1 MLIFG
6 ALLAVG
12 LVLTGLD
19 KTLEAALL
27 DLMPYWL
34 LRLTTRF

>member
-1 MLIFG
+1 MGFG
-6 ALLAVG
+6 LLAVG
-12 LVLTGLD
+12 LLVLTGLD

-27 DLMPYWL
+27 DLMPDRL